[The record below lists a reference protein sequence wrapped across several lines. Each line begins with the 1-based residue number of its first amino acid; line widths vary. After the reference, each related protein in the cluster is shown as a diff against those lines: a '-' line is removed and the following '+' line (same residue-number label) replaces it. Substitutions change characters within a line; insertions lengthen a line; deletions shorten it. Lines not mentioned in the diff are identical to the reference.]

1 MMRKPA
7 PRSLPE
13 LTRCTLLSSTLID
26 WLRLRSTKSST
37 KSAPDRS
44 ARLITLSTRDCS
56 SSGISLSV
64 AAFPSAPSFKRQ
76 EPHQLLGD
84 SVKWPDV
91 TLGPTQDER
100 AFHGGQRG
108 RRDGRRA
115 TRGNADAL
123 ELLRE
128 HGDP

>member
-13 LTRCTLLSSTLID
+13 LTRCTLLSPTLMD

-56 SSGISLSV
+56 TSGISLSV
-64 AAFPSAPSFKRQ
+64 PARALSLPRLRGGSGWGVRDRLTN
-76 EPHQLLGD
+76 EPDHPQPEQGQHPCGGD
-84 SVKWPDV
+84 EHRGI
-91 TLGPTQDER
+91 TEAR
-100 AFHGGQRG
+100 RQRG
-108 RRDGRRA
+108 PA
-115 TRGNADAL
+115 
-123 ELLRE
+123 
-128 HGDP
+128 